1 MSETNSKNSIFSNI
15 SLVHIAAEI
24 VVGLGIVYFFINKN
38 NTLTKYININQRKIL
53 ELEAKINQQDQMLRY
68 VLNSMEQQKAVI
80 DKLVNQSRNPIIE
93 VSNTTPV
100 KNVQNE
106 MKQSVNIQQKF
117 ETESNLDK
125 ELENELNELDNEE
138 QLSISGQDIS
148 EGNSEEENSEEG
160 NDEEGNDEEGNDEEG
175 NDQ

>member
-1 MSETNSKNSIFSNI
+1 
-15 SLVHIAAEI
+15 
-24 VVGLGIVYFFINKN
+24 
-38 NTLTKYININQRKIL
+38 
-53 ELEAKINQQDQMLRY
+53 
-68 VLNSMEQQKAVI
+68 
-80 DKLVNQSRNPIIE
+80 
-93 VSNTTPV
+93 
-100 KNVQNE
+100 